1 MLSETLTIEC
11 KKLRRPMTASDFG
24 FHSNDSHRVSNARVN
39 VVAFYRSIG
48 FSSNYTNTMQK
59 FIASL
64 LLGIVP
70 AFLSTMAGA
79 TGTADFTQCRHLF
92 ANGGPPK
99 VVASPA
105 LKLRPLCYDAFAVLH
120 SGRSKTP
127 VYVAERLSRAQ
138 LVDARDEKRTDQFF
152 ADARLPR
159 AERAELDDYRGS
171 GYDRG
176 HLAPAGDQPTAQA
189 MAQSFSLANMT
200 PQAPKNNR
208 EAWSAIESA
217 TRKYVM
223 RAKADVYVI
232 SGPVF
237 GDRPE
242 TIGPGRVWVPE
253 YYFKLVYDQATN
265 RAWAHWIANTN
276 EANPTKPISYRE
288 LVKRTGVEF
297 LPGVSPADDTTAMAP
312 EVRGQSS
319 SRGSSNH
326 AARKEED
333 LAQLFKASVQSA
345 AQRLQ
350 KSLERY

>member
-1 MLSETLTIEC
+1 
-11 KKLRRPMTASDFG
+11 
-24 FHSNDSHRVSNARVN
+24 
-39 VVAFYRSIG
+39 
-48 FSSNYTNTMQK
+48 MQK
-59 FIASL
+59 LVATL
-64 LLGIVP
+64 LLGIAP
-70 AFLSTMAGA
+70 AFVSTTAGA
-79 TGTADFTQCRHLF
+79 TSTADFSQCRQLF
-92 ANGGPPK
+92 VDGGPPK
-99 VVASPA
+99 VAASPA
-105 LKLRPLCYDAFAVLH
+105 LKLRPLCYDAFAVMH

-159 AERAELDDYRGS
+159 AERAELDDYKGS

-223 RAKADVYVI
+223 RAKGNVYVI

-237 GDRPE
+237 GDSPE
-242 TIGPGRVWVPE
+242 TIGQGRVWVPD
-253 YYFKLVYDQATN
+253 YYFKLVYDQTTN

-276 EANPTKPISYRE
+276 EAHPSKPISYRE

-297 LPGVSPADDTTAMAP
+297 LPGVSPVDENNAIAP
-312 EVRGQSS
+312 EVRGQSA
-319 SRGSSNH
+319 SRGSNSQT
-326 AARKEED
+326 AKREDD
-333 LAQLFKASVQSA
+333 LAQLFKSSVRTA
-345 AQRLQ
+345 AQMIQ
-350 KSLERY
+350 KSTER

>member
-1 MLSETLTIEC
+1 
-11 KKLRRPMTASDFG
+11 
-24 FHSNDSHRVSNARVN
+24 
-39 VVAFYRSIG
+39 
-48 FSSNYTNTMQK
+48 MQK
-59 FIASL
+59 FLVSL
-64 LLGIVP
+64 MFGIVP
-70 AFLSTMAGA
+70 AFFSTIAGA
-79 TGTADFTQCRHLF
+79 TGMAEFSQCRQLF
-92 ANGGPPK
+92 VNGGPPK
-99 VVASPA
+99 VATNPA

-159 AERAELDDYRGS
+159 AERAELDDYKGS

-217 TRKYVM
+217 TRKFVM
-223 RAKADVYVI
+223 RAKGNVYVI

-242 TIGPGRVWVPE
+242 TIGQGRVWVPE
-253 YYFKLVYDQATN
+253 HYFKLVYDQTTN

-276 EANPTKPISYRE
+276 EAHPSKPISYRE

-297 LPGVSPADDTTAMAP
+297 LPGVSPVDERPAIAHDVP
-312 EVRGQSS
+312 WQSS
-319 SRGSSNH
+319 SRGRSNH
-326 AARKEED
+326 TAKGEED
-333 LAQLFKASVQSA
+333 LAQLFKSSVQSA
-345 AQRLQ
+345 AQRIQ
-350 KSLERY
+350 KSLER

>member
-1 MLSETLTIEC
+1 
-11 KKLRRPMTASDFG
+11 
-24 FHSNDSHRVSNARVN
+24 
-39 VVAFYRSIG
+39 
-48 FSSNYTNTMQK
+48 MQK
-59 FIASL
+59 LLVSL
-64 LLGIVP
+64 LLGLAP
-70 AFLSTMAGA
+70 AFVSTMAGA
-79 TGTADFTQCRHLF
+79 TSTANFFQCRELF
-92 ANGGPPK
+92 VNSVPPR
-99 VVASPA
+99 VAASPA

-138 LVDARDEKRTDQFF
+138 LMDARDEKRTDQFF

-159 AERAELDDYRGS
+159 AERADLADYKGS

-223 RAKADVYVI
+223 RAKGDVYVI

-237 GDRPE
+237 GDRPA
-242 TIGPGRVWVPE
+242 TIGQGRVWVPDH
-253 YYFKLVYDQATN
+253 YFKLVYDKTTN

-276 EANPTKPISYRE
+276 EAHPGKPISYSE
-288 LVKRTGVEF
+288 LVKRTGIEF
-297 LPGVSPADDTTAMAP
+297 LPGVSPVEASTTMVVP
-312 EVRGQSS
+312 EIRAQSS
-319 SRGSSNH
+319 PRNSSGH
-326 AARKEED
+326 TTEREED
-333 LAQLFKASVQSA
+333 LGQMLRSSVQSA
-345 AQRLQ
+345 VRKIQ
-350 KSLERY
+350 KSIAQ

>member
-1 MLSETLTIEC
+1 M
-11 KKLRRPMTASDFG
+11 KKFLVFLLFG
-24 FHSNDSHRVSNARVN
+24 
-39 VVAFYRSIG
+39 
-48 FSSNYTNTMQK
+48 
-59 FIASL
+59 IA
-64 LLGIVP
+64 P
-70 AFLSTMAGA
+70 ALCSTMAGA
-79 TGTADFTQCRHLF
+79 TGTADFAQCRQLF
-92 ANGGPPK
+92 VNGGPPK
-99 VVASPA
+99 VVANPA

-159 AERAELDDYRGS
+159 AERAELDDYKGS

-208 EAWSAIESA
+208 EEWSAIESA

-223 RAKADVYVI
+223 RAKGEVYVI

-237 GDRPE
+237 GDRPD
-242 TIGPGRVWVPE
+242 TIGQGRVWVPE
-253 YYFKLVYDQATN
+253 HYFKLVYDQTTN

-276 EANPTKPISYRE
+276 EAHPSKPISYRE

-297 LPGVSPADDTTAMAP
+297 LPGVSPADETTAMAP

-319 SRGSSNH
+319 SRSSSN
-326 AARKEED
+326 RPTGREED
-333 LAQLFKASVQSA
+333 LAQLFKSSVQSV

-350 KSLERY
+350 KSLER